1 MISISDK
8 NLNLVDIKNNFYKQR
23 INNEIDYLN
32 TLEKTDENEENVK
45 HSPHLASLDEKRKA
59 YLLSVLC
66 SYENKTEIKK
76 EETFNQDLNS
86 ISEKE
91 FKKSWVRM
99 AIPHKIIK
107 IEEYCKEKGID
118 EETKNKYI
126 QMAQEKKLKTKNVQY
141 DNKICKIIKIE
152 VN

>member
-32 TLEKTDENEENVK
+32 TLEKTDENGENVS

-59 YLLSVLC
+59 YLLSVLG
-66 SYENKTEIKK
+66 SYENKIEIKK

-118 EETKNKYI
+118 EETENKYI

>member
-32 TLEKTDENEENVK
+32 TLEKTDENE
-45 HSPHLASLDEKRKA
+45 KRKA
-59 YLLSVLC
+59 YLLSVLG

>member
-32 TLEKTDENEENVK
+32 TLEKTDENE
-45 HSPHLASLDEKRKA
+45 KRKA
-59 YLLSVLC
+59 YLLSVLG

-76 EETFNQDLNS
+76 EEIFNQDLNS

-141 DNKICKIIKIE
+141 DNKIRKIIKID

>member
-32 TLEKTDENEENVK
+32 TLEKTDENE
-45 HSPHLASLDEKRKA
+45 KRKA
-59 YLLSVLC
+59 YLLSVLG

-107 IEEYCKEKGID
+107 IEEYCKEKGIN
-118 EETKNKYI
+118 EETKNKYV
-126 QMAQEKKLKTKNVQY
+126 QMAQEKKFKTKNVQY
-141 DNKICKIIKIE
+141 DNKICKIIKID

>member
-32 TLEKTDENEENVK
+32 TLEKTDENE
-45 HSPHLASLDEKRKA
+45 KRKA
-59 YLLSVLC
+59 YLLSVLG

-107 IEEYCKEKGID
+107 IEEYCKEKGIN
-118 EETKNKYI
+118 EETKNKYV

-141 DNKICKIIKIE
+141 DNKICKIIKID

>member
-32 TLEKTDENEENVK
+32 TLEKTEEN
-45 HSPHLASLDEKRKA
+45 EKRKT
-59 YLLSVLC
+59 YLLSVLD
-66 SYENKTEIKK
+66 SYENKIEIKK

-141 DNKICKIIKIE
+141 DNKICKIIKID

>member
-32 TLEKTDENEENVK
+32 TLEKTDENE
-45 HSPHLASLDEKRKA
+45 KRKA
-59 YLLSVLC
+59 YLLSVLG

-118 EETKNKYI
+118 EKTKNKYI

>member
-32 TLEKTDENEENVK
+32 TLEKTEEN
-45 HSPHLASLDEKRKA
+45 EKRKT
-59 YLLSVLC
+59 YLLSVLD

-107 IEEYCKEKGID
+107 IVEYCKEKGID

-141 DNKICKIIKIE
+141 DNKICKIIKID

>member
-32 TLEKTDENEENVK
+32 TLEKTEEN
-45 HSPHLASLDEKRKA
+45 EKRKT
-59 YLLSVLC
+59 YLLSVLD

-86 ISEKE
+86 MSEKE

-141 DNKICKIIKIE
+141 DNKICKIIKID